1 MTLIYVH
8 PSAVGLPD
16 AADQLGHLVDSGHE
30 LVFLGDVPATVAAAM
45 PRLERAAELP
55 SDVDR
60 GSWLLTADPEAC
72 GERKPGLQT
81 LLIGPRAAPSPR
93 PGPRCDAEARDLA
106 TAVLEILSR
115 DVMG

>member
-8 PSAVGLPD
+8 PSAVELPD
-16 AADQLGHLVDSGHE
+16 AADQLSHLVDSGHE
-30 LVFLGDVPATVAAAM
+30 VVFLGDVPAAVGKAM
-45 PRLERAAELP
+45 PRLERAGAVPLEVP
-55 SDVDR
+55 R

-72 GERKPGLQT
+72 GERQAGLRT

-93 PGPRCDAEARDLA
+93 PGPRCDVDARDLA